1 MKRTIRCA
9 YCAYWQ
15 NSPVR
20 KIIKQEDEDN
30 NKKRK
35 KKKKNEQIQEIRTCQ
50 LNSRGIKGTTEACR
64 FFKPRLYFYCYASKY
79 WLSIYQ
85 CLNRRRNKVFFYRK
99 GIKSE
104 RNKKYLYPNCTSTCS
119 QYREDILPICKK
131 LNINRLGQIKRP
143 RLRKITR
150 RDNKEHR
157 VITRRVK
164 PRKITRRIK
173 KRVIKRRK

>member
-1 MKRTIRCA
+1 MKRTIRCV

-20 KIIKQEDEDN
+20 RILKQENEDG
-30 NKKRK
+30 KK
-35 KKKKNEQIQEIRTCQ
+35 KKKKNDQIQEIRTCQ
-50 LNSRGIKGTTEACR
+50 LNNREIKGTTKACT
-64 FFKPRLYFYCYASKY
+64 FFKPRLYFYCYASRY

-85 CLNRRRNKVFFYRK
+85 CLSRRRNKVFFYRK
-99 GIKSE
+99 GIESE

-119 QYREDILPICKK
+119 QYRDDILPICKK

-143 RLRKITR
+143 RLKKITR
-150 RDNKEHR
+150 RDNKKHR
-157 VITRRVK
+157 TITRRVK
-164 PRKITRRIK
+164 PRKITRRII